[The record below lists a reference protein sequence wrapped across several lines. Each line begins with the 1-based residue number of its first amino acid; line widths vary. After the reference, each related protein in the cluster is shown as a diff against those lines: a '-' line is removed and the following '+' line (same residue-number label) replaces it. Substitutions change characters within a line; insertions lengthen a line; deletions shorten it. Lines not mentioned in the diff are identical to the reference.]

1 MFHTVL
7 LFQSIDAFDYTNLK
21 ACLSELSKEK
31 NSRHF
36 TNPNHTNERIYELY
50 KEHGIII
57 ILRCAR
63 KPIRAQSNNIQTIN
77 QDSQGINYH
86 AIEIRLN
93 PKVLIQAD
101 EYVKVARESDF
112 VEICDQFKRVLKPL
126 QKAFEMHPSKNIYRF
141 NKIAEYQVKR
151 IDYCINIRSNKHKE
165 YIELIR
171 RAEIPARF
179 SLVTNLDKRSG
190 REVAYKN
197 SFYIQTQKHSVVVN
211 FYNKEFQMQNG
222 FESYERLEDASNII
236 RLEIQCQNGKTNS
249 LKQKFKWKYRDFM
262 NFANDDIAR
271 EIIYYYYEKTV
282 GFEDYFTLDEAK
294 RRVKS
299 CGNYRKKT
307 IEKMIEILELV
318 NQKRSIYQALL
329 SYSDNLENKDDVAEF
344 NSIIKKIRESCI
356 NPVTIPVNWGYD
368 HIPNLVN
375 EMDKE
380 FTQLLRV
387 VINECSL
394 NKLF

>member
-1 MFHTVL
+1 MFHTIL

-21 ACLSELSKEK
+21 ACLSQLSKEK

-50 KEHGIII
+50 KGHGIII

-63 KPIRAQSNNIQTIN
+63 KPNRPRSNNIQGNIN

-93 PKVLIQAD
+93 PKVLIQAN
-101 EYVKVARESDF
+101 EYVEVARESDF
-112 VEICDQFKRVLKPL
+112 SEICDQFKKVLKPL
-126 QKAFEMHPSKNIYRF
+126 QKKFEASPSKNIYRF
-141 NKIAEYQVKR
+141 NKLEEYQVNR
-151 IDYCINIRSNKHKE
+151 IDYCINIRSTMHKE
-165 YIELIR
+165 LIELIR

-179 SLVTNLDKRSG
+179 SPVTKSDKKSG

-197 SFYIQTQKHSVVVN
+197 SFYIQTQNHSVVVN
-211 FYNKEFQMQNG
+211 FYNKEHQMYNE
-222 FESYERLEDASNII
+222 FESYERLNDASNII
-236 RLEIQCQNGKTNS
+236 RLEIQCQKGKTNS
-249 LKQKFKWKYRDFM
+249 LKQKFKWKYRDLI

-271 EIIYYYYEKTV
+271 KLIYYYYEKTV
-282 GFEDYFTLDEAK
+282 GFEDYYTLNEAK

-299 CGNYRKKT
+299 CDNHRKKT
-307 IEKMIEILELV
+307 IDKMIEILELV

-329 SYSDNLENKDDVAEF
+329 SYSDNLEDRDDVAEF
-344 NSIIKKIRESCI
+344 NSIIKKIRKSGV
-356 NPVTIPVNWGYD
+356 NPVTIPINWGYS
-368 HIPNLVN
+368 HIPNLVE

-387 VINECSL
+387 VID
-394 NKLF
+394 